1 MRAVRYYGKEDIR
14 VEDIEEQPLLP
25 GTVRVAPAYAGI
37 CGSDLHLYF
46 DGPTQPD
53 HPTAERAHP
62 LSGETLP
69 VTFGHE
75 FSGVVTELGEGVT
88 EVAVGDRVAVEPL
101 MVCGECDQ
109 CKAGAYN
116 RCVKMGFIGIGGK
129 GGGMSDSIVVEKRW
143 VHPVGDLPLDQAA
156 LVEPLAVAVHAV
168 RSTPVKA
175 GDTAFV
181 GGAGP
186 IGLLIAGVLK
196 ALDVNVIMTEL
207 SAARKERAVQLGL
220 TEHMLD
226 PREVD
231 VVDEVRKLTAGK
243 GANVAFEATGAA
255 PVLYSLTEALK
266 PGGWL
271 EVVAIHVRPPELRLD
286 DVQYNEKIV
295 SACMGYAHNHPEAIE
310 LARSGRIPL
319 GGFITSKIAP
329 EDLVEKGLNELRNN
343 GENHVKILVRMS
355 GED

>member
-14 VEDIEEQPLLP
+14 VEDIEPQELEP
-25 GTVRVAPAYAGI
+25 GTVRINPAYVGV

-46 DGPTQPD
+46 DGPLAPA
-53 HPTAERAHP
+53 PMNGEPHP
-62 LSGETLP
+62 LSGENYP

-88 EVAVGDRVAVEPL
+88 DIKVGDHVVVEPL

-109 CKAGAYN
+109 CKAGNYN
-116 RCVKMGFIGIGGK
+116 RCAKMGFIGISGK

-143 VHPVGDLPLDQAA
+143 VHQIGDLPLDQAA
-156 LVEPLAVAVHAV
+156 LIEPLAVAVHAV

-186 IGLLIAGVLK
+186 IGLLVAGALK
-196 ALDVNVIMTEL
+196 ALGVKVIMTEL
-207 SAARKERAVQLGL
+207 SAARKQRAVELGL

-231 VVDEVRKLTAGK
+231 VVEEVKKLTDGK
-243 GANVAFEATGAA
+243 GADVAFEATGAA
-255 PVLYSLTEALK
+255 PVLYSLTESLK

-271 EVVAIHVRPPELRLD
+271 EVVALHVRTPELRLD
-286 DVQYNEKIV
+286 DIQYNEKIV
-295 SACMGYAHNHPEAIE
+295 SAAMGYANNHPEAIK
-310 LARSGRIPL
+310 LARSGDIPL
-319 GGFITSKIAP
+319 AGFITSVIEP
-329 EDLVEKGLNELRNN
+329 EDLVEKGFNELKNN
-343 GENHVKILVRMS
+343 GESHVKILVKIH
-355 GED
+355 GDEA